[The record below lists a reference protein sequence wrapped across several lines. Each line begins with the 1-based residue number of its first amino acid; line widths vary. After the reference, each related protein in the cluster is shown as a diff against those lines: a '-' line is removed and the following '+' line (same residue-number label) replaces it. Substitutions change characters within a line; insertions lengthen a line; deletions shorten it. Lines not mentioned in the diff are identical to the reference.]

1 MLNRFKNPIE
11 KVAEELSKRLRIK
24 GYCACV
30 MGSGIDIYRLGD
42 RKAFKNLKAVVNSK
56 NYIDWGGNENLK
68 PILEKFILDAL
79 EEIEEME
86 MSVSEEKEVAKNSTE
101 EVRNT
106 WFVLYGCGDERSD
119 KYGWTTFNKED
130 KTRSEALKYG
140 AAAAKQLG
148 ERNYNN
154 YFCVKRTYVTD
165 SVDAFRKK
173 CINTAGFTP
182 KF

>member
-1 MLNRFKNPIE
+1 MMLNSFKNPIE

-30 MGSGIDIYRLGD
+30 TGSGIDIYRLGD

-68 PILEKFILDAL
+68 PILEKFILDTL

-86 MSVSEEKEVAKNSTE
+86 MSLSEEKIE

-119 KYGWTTFNKED
+119 KYGWTTFSKEE

-140 AAAAKQLG
+140 TAAAKQLG

-154 YFCVKRTYVTD
+154 YFCVKRTYITD

>member
-11 KVAEELSKRLRIK
+11 RVAEELSKRLRIK

-30 MGSGIDIYRLGD
+30 KGSGIDIYRLGD
-42 RKAFKNLKAVVNSK
+42 RKVFKNLKAVVNSK

-68 PILEKFILDAL
+68 PILESFILDAL

-86 MSVSEEKEVAKNSTE
+86 MSVSEEKFE

-119 KYGWTTFNKED
+119 KYGWTTFDKED

-140 AAAAKQLG
+140 TAAAKQLG

-165 SVDAFRKK
+165 SIDAFRKK
-173 CINTAGFTP
+173 CINNAGFTP